1 MPPREVLQSCRPN
14 SLTPFPSDDVFPT
27 TGGERGTTRDAYLD
41 NCKFALMI
49 LIGVGHSLQWLLA
62 TEDRRTGRLWCG
74 ADALDDSSEDGVAP
88 SSAVVP
94 ALRALY
100 TWSNAI
106 AIPMFCVVSGRLSRS
121 LVASCRPRG
130 TGGDDRVAERL
141 RRVFEQLVVPFA
153 TFQALACA
161 VYETA
166 PALKDALAPGG
177 TQSSGEAGATSG
189 PAAEAAA
196 TLDFW
201 TPHVSWYLAALALW
215 RCVSVVTAQMND
227 VAVWIGALAVGIGVG
242 FTNTGAATG
251 FFLKWGTIWGNFPYF
266 VLGTFVE
273 DDHYRRLRDAS
284 EALKLACGTITAV
297 ALVVA
302 WCGLSHEVL
311 CFDLWQWEAW
321 KSSPFVHYNQFT
333 VESAVEGVDAS
344 PRSLFFAACFRAFTY
359 VYAVVVGVAFLG
371 SLPRVH
377 VPLVTDS
384 GTRTMYGYL
393 LHAPALLALLTLN
406 GVFQSAGTGGGLGV
420 LGWLTWGVLAPVA
433 VTEACMTAPVARV
446 FWWLC
451 EPKLGKWVWR

>member
-1 MPPREVLQSCRPN
+1 
-14 SLTPFPSDDVFPT
+14 
-27 TGGERGTTRDAYLD
+27 
-41 NCKFALMI
+41 
-49 LIGVGHSLQWLLA
+49 
-62 TEDRRTGRLWCG
+62 
-74 ADALDDSSEDGVAP
+74 
-88 SSAVVP
+88 
-94 ALRALY
+94 
-100 TWSNAI
+100 
-106 AIPMFCVVSGRLSRS
+106 
-121 LVASCRPRG
+121 
-130 TGGDDRVAERL
+130 
-141 RRVFEQLVVPFA
+141 
-153 TFQALACA
+153 
-161 VYETA
+161 
-166 PALKDALAPGG
+166 
-177 TQSSGEAGATSG
+177 
-189 PAAEAAA
+189 
-196 TLDFW
+196 
-201 TPHVSWYLAALALW
+201 
-215 RCVSVVTAQMND
+215 MND

-273 DDHYRRLRDAS
+273 DEHYRRLRDAS
-284 EALKLACGTITAV
+284 GALKLACGTITVV

-393 LHAPALLALLTLN
+393 VHAPALLALLALN

-433 VTEACMTAPVARV
+433 VTEACMTDPVARV